1 VLILRAATGTL
12 ALALSVFWIAFLQA
26 PFLVRTRAW
35 PDWSYGVYIYAF
47 PIQQLLKAFWPDMNL
62 LVHIVVAFLLVLIP
76 ASLSWHFIERPALSL
91 KNSKLPWR

>member
-1 VLILRAATGTL
+1 
-12 ALALSVFWIAFLQA
+12 
-26 PFLVRTRAW
+26 
-35 PDWSYGVYIYAF
+35 
-47 PIQQLLKAFWPDMNL
+47 MNL